1 MANITFTGARNYRY
15 CWDTLASPKNAMP
28 PLSPRLVAERLKA
41 LLPPDGTP
49 VLNRVLR
56 IMLSRDFGQS
66 ISDELYEHARDQL
79 FAKGQIGRLRGQG
92 GQVFLSKGENGRSS
106 DVGSIETKSGLSESQ
121 LMPHLERYLKGA
133 FQKELDIP
141 AHGKWIIKD
150 TSRFGPPLGRWARPD
165 FILATAMRFRVMPG
179 AQLDVYSF
187 ELKAEFGAT
196 DLAVYEALAQT
207 RFTHFGYLVW
217 HLPQGSTAMARLQ
230 EITAQCSQHGV
241 GLIRVH
247 NPQDDEE
254 FETILDPIRKST
266 PHAAVDGF
274 LEQRLTEEE
283 LGTLRSATAGAPP

>member
-1 MANITFTGARNYRY
+1 
-15 CWDTLASPKNAMP
+15 MP
-28 PLSPRLVAERLKA
+28 PLSPHVVAARLKE

-56 IMLSRDFGQS
+56 IMLSRNFGRS
-66 ISDELYEHARDQL
+66 VSDQLYEQARDQL

-92 GQVFLSKGENGRSS
+92 GQVFLSKSENGRPLDAGPS
-106 DVGSIETKSGLSESQ
+106 ETKPGVSEGE
-121 LMPHLERYLKGA
+121 LMPHLERYLKGT

-141 AHGKWIIKD
+141 AHGKWLVKD

-217 HLPQGSTAMARLQ
+217 HLPHGSTAMARLQ
-230 EITAQCSQHGV
+230 EITAQCGQHGV
-241 GLIRVH
+241 GLIRILD
-247 NPQDDEE
+247 PEDDEE
-254 FETILDPIRKST
+254 FETILDPIRKQT

-274 LEQRLTEEE
+274 LEQRLTEDE
-283 LGTLRSATAGAPP
+283 LQTLRSATLGSSP